1 MGGFFSA
8 LAEATAFSLRHA
20 HKKPRAEATAFAVRT
35 GLRRRKLG
43 SRMAPLTAPSM
54 PRCSSFPQKSEIF
67 GGPMGREGTQIISAT
82 NEQYGDADSIC
93 Y

>member
-43 SRMAPLTAPSM
+43 SRMAPLCCAINASLLLLSPKIGDFRG
-54 PRCSSFPQKSEIF
+54 PLW
-67 GGPMGREGTQIISAT
+67 GGKGRR
-82 NEQYGDADSIC
+82 
-93 Y
+93 